1 LTYAII
7 CMTTKRPCAR
17 VHMDGFMSGGAVQ
30 RVCGRSGFSSRRSK
44 WYCALTALVLP
55 NDEEKNEQDATGE

>member
-1 LTYAII
+1 
-7 CMTTKRPCAR
+7 
-17 VHMDGFMSGGAVQ
+17 MDGFMSGGAVQ